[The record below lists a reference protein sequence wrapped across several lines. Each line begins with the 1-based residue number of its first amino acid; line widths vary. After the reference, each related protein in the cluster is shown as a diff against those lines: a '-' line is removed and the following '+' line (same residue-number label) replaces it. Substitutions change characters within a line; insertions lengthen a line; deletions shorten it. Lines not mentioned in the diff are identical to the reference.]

1 MTSSKKKIET
11 YRHLMKDLIYKI
23 QGNTN
28 MLIDIGC
35 RTSRKRVSV
44 FDFTRP
50 GLKPTIYRTRG
61 EHSNYYT
68 TDAVRE
74 TRSGKMMQ
82 TTEFRLLASR
92 CHTGNSRL
100 PRTDMCDERRTIKK
114 CIRTRLWK
122 INCELSLKMFYHIK

>member
-28 MLIDIGC
+28 ILVNIGC
-35 RTSRKRVSV
+35 RTSGKRVSV
-44 FDFTRP
+44 FGFTRP

-61 EHSNYYT
+61 EHSNHYT

-82 TTEFRLLASR
+82 TAEFRLLASR
-92 CHTGNSRL
+92 CHTGNSSL
-100 PRTDMCDERRTIKK
+100 PRTDMCDERRTIKVYTDS
-114 CIRTRLWK
+114 ILE
-122 INCELSLKMFYHIK
+122 N

>member
-28 MLIDIGC
+28 ILVNIGC
-35 RTSRKRVSV
+35 RTSGKRVSV
-44 FDFTRP
+44 FGFTRP

-61 EHSNYYT
+61 EHSNHYT
-68 TDAVRE
+68 TDVVLE

-82 TTEFRLLASR
+82 TAEFRLLASR
-92 CHTGNSRL
+92 CHTGNSSL
-100 PRTDMCDERRTIKK
+100 PRTDMCDERRTIKVYTDS
-114 CIRTRLWK
+114 ILE
-122 INCELSLKMFYHIK
+122 N